1 VFPSARAASAAAIG
15 TNECQQLVDGGGR
28 KPEMIHRSAADE
40 ERIALHESC
49 HAMTGRLLGSP
60 LGGMTCDPGD
70 GFSGLCWGPSYVS
83 RFTKDEPDSA
93 SLVKKIGPMMCR
105 VTARAVS
112 MSRMSFCIAM
122 SGSSSWSLVASARR
136 CS

>member
-1 VFPSARAASAAAIG
+1 
-15 TNECQQLVDGGGR
+15 
-28 KPEMIHRSAADE
+28 
-40 ERIALHESC
+40 
-49 HAMTGRLLGSP
+49 
-60 LGGMTCDPGD
+60 
-70 GFSGLCWGPSYVS
+70 
-83 RFTKDEPDSA
+83 
-93 SLVKKIGPMMCR
+93 MMCR